1 MDLAKSLLT
10 ECQAENVQRIVAA
23 LHDGQQ
29 TLLGHVESER
39 ARLTSRDAEERSAA
53 LNEFCAVVL
62 QMLPTAA
69 GGKQNAEGHTKI
81 VTWENSPIT
90 WPQIDQLLP
99 FLLSKVEDC
108 GHLSNILIT
117 TLHQLIKLYDGT
129 EHVLPNECLEQT
141 IAALFDGGGS
151 VQSYG
156 QRDRLLLFSCLDHLV
171 ASHAAL
177 LRSVIGAQRVLL
189 AFIHAAQG
197 EREPRALARM
207 FALHQRMSA
216 NFAMGVLSE
225 DMFELVACYFPIDY
239 EPSDQEQAEPM
250 PITREQLRHSCEC
263 ALLGHAAFAP
273 YCMQLIA
280 EKLLETEGGV
290 DGAAGDDGCALI
302 RRQLEI
308 CEFFIRSCTK
318 FRDVSNSA
326 LHEHVDDLMTA
337 VRLLFL
343 NPSVQQREG
352 TLLKDITA
360 TVDQMLHVLASMLE
374 HNAAK
379 LEDPFRFIRLMAET
393 TLENVEPF
401 ILQAEMGTSGRAFC
415 LLRCLARAH
424 HVTRALCVPRALYW
438 LNTLIRGQTLRS
450 EENRAEITTE
460 ALALVPEWLRLCFVA
475 DDGFGVFTA
484 VVRCDA
490 CGIGD
495 SGENKI
501 SDRPTDRRRLSAA
514 CTRCASF
521 SAAALSASTRTE
533 LISGTVVPLFNA
545 VRQLNT
551 VCEPDVLLAAEC
563 EAHSI
568 LLLSFDSVPSPTA
581 SSPHGTVCS
590 LLINEEPQIAQLRTL
605 CRAMANRV
613 LPLLTPTETFD
624 DSDDFDVQIRAVV
637 QQTDSAK
644 WGRLGTALK
653 QFVALSAHLTTL
665 GDQTDADG
673 KHCLM
678 LPDPEKWPR
687 LLELLPALLRP
698 LPEEMEARKILRK
711 PLGNDQKFSAAIGFV
726 LLNTLSIASTGAVE
740 LECAAFVG
748 VREMAKRL
756 ALAPSDEEDGT
767 AAAEQR
773 QCFAFFAEQQL
784 ISWAS
789 DWIEQQKDDDCDQ
802 MEDGFRRA
810 DRIALLL
817 QDVGTLAM
825 ASAGHNANN
834 SGVHARMCAEALSI
848 IGKQQNYLVKNRGGN
863 CAALLRA
870 LRCFWLL
877 LLSSASQDKNVPQLK
892 QFATVL
898 LDTLRIVVV
907 GTATAFDTVASPDE
921 QQQQKHQQQLA
932 MAADQQKHWL
942 INALLSVHFALLN
955 RSKSDAETTATDGD
969 GITVVDNEHLA
980 NRLEQIVVTNATV
993 PSSISVPL
1001 LRLRLRAVETRNALV
1016 AEPNSAIV
1024 AERLKQFFEHFM
1036 ALSDV
1041 DSAELGAQQA
1051 MADLLDLHRPSTCPE
1066 RCNYRRT
1073 LFWRQRLFCQFV
1085 PIFVQ
1090 FARSAD
1096 CSATKRRAL
1105 LQLLGPLLQVADPQH
1120 IAIDTVLNEFG
1131 QLCPLIV
1138 DALVDALAP
1147 LGIGTAASAEQPR
1160 ATGVSTSSSPAAA
1173 DKPISSESQQQ
1184 LLPLLLDVL
1193 RTLLQRMPP
1202 ARGADGFVALMPR
1215 LVHALTA
1222 NIARQTLLVQSKALE
1237 CLCLLALPR
1246 LAVPPEALLPLRVCV
1261 VRAGAVLA
1269 ASSKRLIRQRMA
1281 RARNAWEL
1289 ALA

>member
-23 LHDGQQ
+23 LSDGQQ

-53 LNEFCAVVL
+53 LNELCAVVL

-239 EPSDQEQAEPM
+239 EPSDQEQAEQM

-379 LEDPFRFIRLMAET
+379 LEDPFRFIRLMTET

-401 ILQAEMGTSGRAFC
+401 VLQAEMGTSGRAFC
-415 LLRCLARAH
+415 LLRCLANAH
-424 HVTRALCVPRALYW
+424 PVARALCVPRALYW

-475 DDGFGVFTA
+475 ADGFGVFTA

-495 SGENKI
+495 SGENKV
-501 SDRPTDRRRLSAA
+501 SERTTDRRHLSAV

-533 LISGTVVPLFNA
+533 LISGTVVPLFDA
-545 VRQLNT
+545 VRQLHT
-551 VCEPDVLLAAEC
+551 ICEPNVLLAAEC

-590 LLINEEPQIAQLRTL
+590 LLINDEPQIAQLRTL

-613 LPLLTPTETFD
+613 LSLLTPTETFD
-624 DSDDFDVQIRAVV
+624 DSDDFDVLIRSVV
-637 QQTDSAK
+637 QQTDGAK
-644 WGRLGTALK
+644 WGRLSTALK

-673 KHCLM
+673 THSLM

-698 LPEEMEARKILRK
+698 LPEEMEGRKMLRK

-740 LECAAFVG
+740 LECAASVG

-756 ALAPSDEEDGT
+756 ALAPSDDEDEDGT
-767 AAAEQR
+767 AAADQR

-789 DWIEQQKDDDCDQ
+789 DWIEQQKDDGCDQ
-802 MEDGFRRA
+802 MEEGFRRA

-825 ASAGHNANN
+825 ASAGHNANDG
-834 SGVHARMCAEALSI
+834 GVHARMCAEGLSI
-848 IGKQQNYLVKNRGGN
+848 IGKQQNNLTQNGSGGN

-898 LDTLRIVVV
+898 LDTLKIVVV
-907 GTATAFDTVASPDE
+907 GTAATAFGTVASPDK

-932 MAADQQKHWL
+932 MAADQQKHWQ

-955 RSKSDAETTATDGD
+955 RSKSDAETTSTDGD
-969 GITVVDNEHLA
+969 GTTVADHFA
-980 NRLEQIVVTNATV
+980 DRIEQIFVTNASD
-993 PSSISVPL
+993 PSAISVPL

-1036 ALSDV
+1036 ALSD
-1041 DSAELGAQQA
+1041 AEFGTEQA

-1138 DALVDALAP
+1138 DALVDTLAP
-1147 LGIGTAASAEQPR
+1147 LGIGTAASAEQPTP
-1160 ATGVSTSSSPAAA
+1160 TGVSASSSPAAA
-1173 DKPISSESQQQ
+1173 DKPISSESPQQ

-1215 LVHALTA
+1215 LVHALTE

-1269 ASSKRLIRQRMA
+1269 ASPKRLIRQRMA